1 MTQQALQ
8 TRGSGAQHAT
18 PLRRVIPIRASS
30 MPDLMDCPARWKA
43 IHLDRMPTRKNTAA
57 KLGTSLHVGLAEF
70 DRRRLVGEA
79 DQMPA
84 AQAAFADELAKKE
97 DDLTWESGEQER
109 AQKIGLELLSRYA
122 QIIAPT
128 RQFVAIELK
137 CPDLDVVVEGIVL
150 RLTGTADRIRKVEG
164 VGFGVS
170 DFKSGEQAVR
180 ADGRVV
186 VSPHKAQLGVYE
198 VLAARAMGE
207 QMAAPAEII
216 GLQCNGKARVGVGE
230 VPRAA
235 ESLLGSEENPG
246 SLVYAARIL
255 KDGLFWGNPR
265 GLLCSEKFCPAFKQC
280 KFR

>member
-1 MTQQALQ
+1 
-8 TRGSGAQHAT
+8 
-18 PLRRVIPIRASS
+18 

-43 IHLDRMPTRKNTAA
+43 IHLDRMQTRKNTAA
-57 KLGTSLHVGLAEF
+57 KLGTSLHTGLAEF
-70 DRRRLVGEA
+70 DRRRLVGEQ

-84 AQAAFADELAKKE
+84 AAAAFTDELAKKDE
-97 DDLTWESGEQER
+97 GLTWEAGEYDR

-137 CPDLDVVVEGIVL
+137 CPDLDVVVEGVVI

-164 VGFGVS
+164 GALGVS

-198 VLAARAMGE
+198 ILAARAMGE
-207 QMAAPAEII
+207 QMRAPAEII

-230 VPRAA
+230 VPDAM
-235 ESLLGSEENPG
+235 ESLIGTDESPEG